1 MRFAPT
7 ATGARNASLNLTSDA
22 PGRFTT
28 VTLTGTRTAAP
39 TGPAVRSHP
48 RGVLASLSAHRT
60 RSVKQALRGI
70 RVHAVLAAPG
80 TADLRLERLGGR
92 RAKTLAHTQASRALA
107 GTLILHLKPRRL
119 AAGRYRVV
127 ATPVI
132 DGVLDR
138 GASVSLALRIT
149 RRL

>member
-1 MRFAPT
+1 MRFAPS

-28 VTLTGTRTAAP
+28 VTLTGTGTAAP

-60 RSVKQALRGI
+60 LSVKQARHGI

-92 RAKTLAHTQASRALA
+92 RAKTLAHAQASRALA
-107 GTLILHLKPRRL
+107 GTLILRLKPRRL

-132 DGVLDR
+132 DGALDR
-138 GASVSLALRIT
+138 AASVSLALRIT